1 LIVRITETLKITEVM
16 GANAKSAA
24 ALHDAT
30 KKAATGLRVA
40 APSDDPAGFARATR
54 QSSGIAAYESRMK
67 AVLEA
72 SDDLASA
79 EGALASA
86 TDVMARAKELAV
98 QMADGSVSAEDR
110 ALAAKEVTALRQ
122 SLIGLANTRTASG
135 YVFAGTST
143 NTQPFAQNGT
153 FNGNDETIGV
163 EVAEGA
169 QMRANASGAR
179 AFTAAGGRDVFAD
192 LEDLAMALAT
202 NDAGS
207 IQAAIGE
214 ITQGHAQIVGVRS
227 EAGLTMD
234 RLRSSA
240 AAMAL
245 GREVLIEARA
255 STREVDATEAYVE
268 LTSAQAAYERSLEM
282 TRRILGIM
290 GADKVLAR

>member
-1 LIVRITETLKITEVM
+1 MRITETLKMNELT

-24 ALHDAT
+24 WLHDAT

-40 APSDDPAGFARATR
+40 APADDPAAFARASR
-54 QSSGIAAYESRMK
+54 QSSGIATYESRMR
-67 AVLEA
+67 AVLMS

-98 QMADGSVSAEDR
+98 QMADGTMSAEDR
-110 ALAAKEVTALRQ
+110 ANAAKEVTALRQ
-122 SLIGLANTRTASG
+122 SLIGIANTRTASG
-135 YVFAGTST
+135 YVFSGTATST
-143 NTQPFAQNGT
+143 EPFAQNGA
-153 FNGNDETIGV
+153 FSGNDEPIAV

-169 QMRANASGAR
+169 QMRSNASGAR

-192 LEDLAMALAT
+192 LEDLATALAS
-202 NDAGS
+202 NDTVG

-214 ITQGHAQIVGVRS
+214 ITQGHAQVVGVRS
-227 EAGLTMD
+227 ETGLTME

-240 AAMAL
+240 SAATL
-245 GREVLIEARA
+245 GRDALIEARA
-255 STREVDATEAYVE
+255 GTREVDATDAYMQ
-268 LTSAQAAYERSLEM
+268 LTSAQGAYERSLEI
-282 TRRILGIM
+282 TRRILGII